1 MASGRHRRV
10 DDRRIPWNRWVLLLA
25 LVWLVVAPIT
35 LSPVAPGL
43 GLGGTQP
50 AHDAGAVGFDISY
63 PQCPRASLPRGDF
76 GIVGVNHG
84 RPFTDN
90 PCGARLYQW
99 AAQFETPSLYLNVAF
114 DTSYAKHVTDS
125 CRSAVP
131 ATVVGSR
138 RRLAWSI
145 GCSESAY
152 TLARAPGPALWWW
165 LDVETANSWG
175 RTAGVNRATIE
186 GAAWFLRTYAD
197 RPVGIYSSDRS
208 WLLVT
213 GFGPWNPSGATADW
227 IGVALGRTRASAAQ
241 ECGVGFSGM
250 PVTLVQFYRHGP
262 AGIYDA
268 NYAC

>member
-1 MASGRHRRV
+1 
-10 DDRRIPWNRWVLLLA
+10 VLLLA
-25 LVWLVVAPIT
+25 FVWLVVAPIT

-99 AAQFETPSLYLNVAF
+99 AAQFGTPSLYLNVAF
-114 DTSYAKHVTDS
+114 DRSYARHVTVS
-125 CRSAVP
+125 CRDAVP
-131 ATVVGSR
+131 SPVTGSR
-138 RRLAWSI
+138 PRLAWAV
-145 GCSESAY
+145 GCSEGAY
-152 TLARAPGPALWWW
+152 SLARAPGPALWWW

-175 RTAGVNRATIE
+175 HGNAVNRATIE
-186 GAAWFLRTYAD
+186 GAVWFLREYAA

-227 IGVALGRTRASAAQ
+227 VGVALGRTGASAPD
-241 ECGVGFSGM
+241 ECGAGFSGM
-250 PVTLVQFYRHGP
+250 PVTLVQFYRRFDG
-262 AGIYDA
+262 ALSDA